1 MEQGLGEV
9 CSTVLMF
16 NCSCS
21 WGNYTTMEKTSTE
34 FVELA
39 RTTDVAP
46 GQVKV
51 YEVEGLHIALCNVD
65 GTFYAIDDVCTHD
78 GGPLDQG
85 ELEGHQVE
93 CPRHGARFDVRSGR
107 ALTLPAVMP
116 VRSYPVQVEDGVV
129 KVGLD

>member
-1 MEQGLGEV
+1 
-9 CSTVLMF
+9 
-16 NCSCS
+16 
-21 WGNYTTMEKTSTE
+21 MEKTSTD
-34 FVELA
+34 FLELA
-39 RTTDVAP
+39 KTTDVAP
-46 GQVKV
+46 GQIKV

-85 ELEGHQVE
+85 ELDGHQVE